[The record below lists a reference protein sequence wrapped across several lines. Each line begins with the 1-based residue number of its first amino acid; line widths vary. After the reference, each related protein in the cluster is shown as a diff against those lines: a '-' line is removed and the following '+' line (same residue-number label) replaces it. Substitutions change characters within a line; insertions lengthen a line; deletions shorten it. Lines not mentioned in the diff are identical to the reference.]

1 MKKIKKW
8 DVVKVIS
15 TKHKKATG
23 TVLKVL
29 EDAVIVEGVNVL
41 KRAQK
46 GKGYVEKTHP
56 IHISNVM
63 YYDTETQQASKISIV
78 EVDGKRKRKIMKTNR
93 ILDK

>member
-1 MKKIKKW
+1 M
-8 DVVKVIS
+8 IS

-23 TVLKVL
+23 IVLKVL

-78 EVDGKRKRKIMKTNR
+78 EVDGKRKRKIVKTNR